1 LENIFKIS
9 SNFSITPGFR
19 FEKIRTQAEGSYR
32 KINLDL
38 AGNVILD
45 ENQQE
50 NNVKDRNFV
59 LFGVGLSYKPQNQIE
74 LYGNVSQNYRSV
86 TFNDIRTVSPSNIDP
101 NISDE
106 KFTSDIGIRG
116 QLGDKVTLTPVYGL
130 YIMTKLGSMKL
141 VTNGSAAVVRYRSN
155 IGTAVTYGFETMF
168 DWNLNR
174 TFLNKRKLYLE
185 CLL

>member
-1 LENIFKIS
+1 MPTLIWLTTNSFYANQSDYTFPNLNCCFWREYFQ
-9 SNFSITPGFR
+9 NFLQLFITPGFR
-19 FEKIRTQAEGSYR
+19 FEKIRTKQKDLTANKS
-32 KINLDL
+32 DL

-86 TFNDIRTVSPSNIDP
+86 TFNDIRTVSPSNVIDP

-106 KFTSDIGIRG
+106 KDLL
-116 QLGDKVTLTPVYGL
+116 QTLVYVDNWE
-130 YIMTKLGSMKL
+130 TK
-141 VTNGSAAVVRYRSN
+141 
-155 IGTAVTYGFETMF
+155 
-168 DWNLNR
+168 
-174 TFLNKRKLYLE
+174 
-185 CLL
+185 

>member
-1 LENIFKIS
+1 MPTLIWLTTNSLYDQSDYIFPNL
-9 SNFSITPGFR
+9 NFFAVFSKNQLSITPGFR

-74 LYGNVSQNYRSV
+74 LYGNVSQ
-86 TFNDIRTVSPSNIDP
+86 II
-101 NISDE
+101 
-106 KFTSDIGIRG
+106 
-116 QLGDKVTLTPVYGL
+116 
-130 YIMTKLGSMKL
+130 
-141 VTNGSAAVVRYRSN
+141 VR
-155 IGTAVTYGFETMF
+155 
-168 DWNLNR
+168 
-174 TFLNKRKLYLE
+174 
-185 CLL
+185 

>member
-1 LENIFKIS
+1 LLFWREYFQ
-9 SNFSITPGFR
+9 NFLKLFYHPCFR
-19 FEKIRTQAEGSYR
+19 FEKYAPKQKDYR

-86 TFNDIRTVSPSNIDP
+86 TFNDIRTVSPSNVIDP

-106 KFTSDIGIRG
+106 KDLL
-116 QLGDKVTLTPVYGL
+116 QTLVYVDNWE
-130 YIMTKLGSMKL
+130 TK
-141 VTNGSAAVVRYRSN
+141 
-155 IGTAVTYGFETMF
+155 
-168 DWNLNR
+168 
-174 TFLNKRKLYLE
+174 
-185 CLL
+185 

>member
-1 LENIFKIS
+1 LRKYA
-9 SNFSITPGFR
+9 P
-19 FEKIRTQAEGSYR
+19 KQGSYR

-45 ENQQE
+45 ENQE

-86 TFNDIRTVSPSNIDP
+86 TFNDIRTVSPSNVIDP

-106 KFTSDIGIRG
+106 KDLL
-116 QLGDKVTLTPVYGL
+116 QTLVYVDNWE
-130 YIMTKLGSMKL
+130 TK
-141 VTNGSAAVVRYRSN
+141 
-155 IGTAVTYGFETMF
+155 
-168 DWNLNR
+168 
-174 TFLNKRKLYLE
+174 
-185 CLL
+185 

>member
-1 LENIFKIS
+1 LLFLREYFQIS

-86 TFNDIRTVSPSNIDP
+86 TFNDIRTVKQRD
-101 NISDE
+101 
-106 KFTSDIGIRG
+106 
-116 QLGDKVTLTPVYGL
+116 
-130 YIMTKLGSMKL
+130 
-141 VTNGSAAVVRYRSN
+141 
-155 IGTAVTYGFETMF
+155 
-168 DWNLNR
+168 
-174 TFLNKRKLYLE
+174 
-185 CLL
+185 